1 MAPSQAGFKS
11 GEISTSIRQ
20 GRPRWLTER
29 EFLLLGYP
37 VLTAARHQLRGL
49 RLSAADSMTSIGGVS
64 FWQQDQNY
72 WSSAQQNSQ
81 AQALSSTVI
90 NQMFGAST
98 TLATG
103 LASIANQTALDRVNT
118 ALTAAVQGAL
128 NSTSASSTAS
138 SSTSPTSSTASSSS
152 PSSAASS
159 AAAPIVAAPATGTGT
174 VPLTS
179 GTPLLGL
186 GFLTRG
192 NFTVSDGTFTTTY
205 QSTGTD
211 TVGDL
216 IGAIN
221 SGAPGNAQIRAWLN
235 GSGNLVITSLNKSDT
250 VSVSG
255 DYAAA
260 LGFGSANATFA
271 PVTPPPVS
279 HPVVSSSTS
288 TSGSNASSSA
298 TGGSSPTGT
307 ATAASG
313 IANNSALALQ
323 TGSTAELLL
332 ASSGS
337 AGSILNILA

>member
-1 MAPSQAGFKS
+1 
-11 GEISTSIRQ
+11 
-20 GRPRWLTER
+20 
-29 EFLLLGYP
+29 
-37 VLTAARHQLRGL
+37 
-49 RLSAADSMTSIGGVS
+49 MTSIGSGS
-64 FWQQDQNY
+64 FWQQDQNF
-72 WSSAQQNSQ
+72 WARSQQTTQ
-81 AQALSSTVI
+81 AQALSATVI

-128 NSTSASSTAS
+128 NPTSASSTAS
-138 SSTSPTSSTASSSS
+138 SSTSATGSSSS
-152 PSSAASS
+152 SSSAASS
-159 AAAPIVAAPATGTGT
+159 AAAPVVAAAATGTGT

-179 GTPLLGL
+179 GTSLLGL

-192 NFTVSDGTFTTTY
+192 SFTVSDGTYSTTY

-216 IGAIN
+216 INAIN
-221 SGAPGNAQIRAWLN
+221 SGAPGNAQVNAWLN
-235 GSGNLVITSLNKSDT
+235 GSGNLVISSLNKIDT

-260 LGFGSANATFA
+260 LGFGNTNATFA

-279 HPVVSSSTS
+279 HPVVSSSA
-288 TSGSNASSSA
+288 SGSGSSSNSSSSA
-298 TGGSSPTGT
+298 TNGT
-307 ATAASG
+307 TTAASG
-313 IANNSALALQ
+313 IAKNSALALQ
-323 TGSTAELLL
+323 TGGTAELLL

-337 AGSILNILA
+337 AGSLLNILA

>member
-1 MAPSQAGFKS
+1 MVGVSYGC
-11 GEISTSIRQ
+11 
-20 GRPRWLTER
+20 
-29 EFLLLGYP
+29 
-37 VLTAARHQLRGL
+37 
-49 RLSAADSMTSIGGVS
+49 SMTSIGSGS
-64 FWQQDQNY
+64 FWQQDQNF
-72 WSSAQQNSQ
+72 WARSQQVTQ

-90 NQMFGAST
+90 DQMFGAST

-128 NSTSASSTAS
+128 NSTSASTTAS
-138 SSTSPTSSTASSSS
+138 SSTSSTASPSS

-159 AAAPIVAAPATGTGT
+159 TAAPIVAAPATGTGT

-221 SGAPGNAQIRAWLN
+221 SGAPGNAQVSAWLN
-235 GSGNLVITSLNKSDT
+235 GSGNLVITSLNKIDT

-260 LGFGSANATFA
+260 LGFGNTNATFA

-279 HPVVSSSTS
+279 HPVVSSSS
-288 TSGSNASSSA
+288 SASGSNASSSSSSSA
-298 TGGSSPTGT
+298 TGGSSSTGT

-313 IANNSALALQ
+313 IANNSAFALQ

-337 AGSILNILA
+337 AGSLLNILA

>member
-1 MAPSQAGFKS
+1 
-11 GEISTSIRQ
+11 
-20 GRPRWLTER
+20 
-29 EFLLLGYP
+29 
-37 VLTAARHQLRGL
+37 
-49 RLSAADSMTSIGGVS
+49 MTSIGSGS
-64 FWQQDQNY
+64 FWQQDQNF
-72 WSSAQQNSQ
+72 WARSQQTTQ
-81 AQALSSTVI
+81 AQALSATVI
-90 NQMFGAST
+90 NQMFGASS
-98 TLATG
+98 TLTTG

-128 NSTSASSTAS
+128 NSTSASSTPS

-152 PSSAASS
+152 SAAASS
-159 AAAPIVAAPATGTGT
+159 NAAPIVAAPAIGTGT

-192 NFTVSDGTFTTTY
+192 SFTVSDGTYSTTY

-221 SGAPGNAQIRAWLN
+221 SGAPGNAQVSAWLN
-235 GSGNLVITSLNKSDT
+235 GSGNLVITSLNKIDT

-288 TSGSNASSSA
+288 TSGSNASSSSSSSA
-298 TGGSSPTGT
+298 TGGSSSTGT
-307 ATAASG
+307 ATAGSG
-313 IANNSALALQ
+313 IANNSAFALQ

-337 AGSILNILA
+337 AGSLLNILA

>member
-1 MAPSQAGFKS
+1 
-11 GEISTSIRQ
+11 
-20 GRPRWLTER
+20 
-29 EFLLLGYP
+29 
-37 VLTAARHQLRGL
+37 
-49 RLSAADSMTSIGGVS
+49 MTSIGSGS
-64 FWQQDQNY
+64 FWQQDQNF
-72 WSSAQQNSQ
+72 WARSQQTTQ
-81 AQALSSTVI
+81 AQALSATVI
-90 NQMFGAST
+90 DQMFGATST
-98 TLATG
+98 LSTG

-128 NSTSASSTAS
+128 NPTSTSSSAS
-138 SSTSPTSSTASSSS
+138 SSTSSSASSSS
-152 PSSAASS
+152 SSSASK
-159 AAAPIVAAPATGTGT
+159 AAAPVVSAPATGTGT

-216 IGAIN
+216 VSAVN
-221 SGAPGNAQIRAWLN
+221 SGAPDNAQVRAWLN
-235 GSGNLVITSLNKSDT
+235 GSGDLVITSLNKLDT
-250 VSVSG
+250 VTVGG

-260 LGFGSANATFA
+260 LGFGTTNATFA

-279 HPVVSSSTS
+279 HPVVSSSS
-288 TSGSNASSSA
+288 SASGSNASSSA
-298 TGGSSPTGT
+298 TGGSSSTGT

>member
-1 MAPSQAGFKS
+1 
-11 GEISTSIRQ
+11 
-20 GRPRWLTER
+20 
-29 EFLLLGYP
+29 
-37 VLTAARHQLRGL
+37 
-49 RLSAADSMTSIGGVS
+49 MTSIGSGS
-64 FWQQDQNY
+64 FWQQDQNF
-72 WSSAQQNSQ
+72 WARSQQTSQ
-81 AQALSSTVI
+81 TQALSATVI
-90 NQMFGAST
+90 NQMFSASS
-98 TLATG
+98 TLTTG

-128 NSTSASSTAS
+128 NQTSASSTAS
-138 SSTSPTSSTASSSS
+138 SSTSSTGSSSS
-152 PSSAASS
+152 PSSTASS
-159 AAAPIVAAPATGTGT
+159 AAAPVVSAPATGTGT

-192 NFTVSDGTFTTTY
+192 SFTVSDGTYSTTY

-221 SGAPGNAQIRAWLN
+221 SGAPGNAQVRAWLN
-235 GSGNLVITSLNKSDT
+235 GSGDLVITSLNKLDT

-260 LGFGSANATFA
+260 LGFGNTNATFA

-288 TSGSNASSSA
+288 ASGSSSSSNSSSSA
-298 TGGSSPTGT
+298 TNGAG
-307 ATAASG
+307 TAASG
-313 IANNSALALQ
+313 LLKNSALALQ
-323 TGSTAELLL
+323 TGGTAELLL

-337 AGSILNILA
+337 AGSLLNILA

>member
-1 MAPSQAGFKS
+1 
-11 GEISTSIRQ
+11 
-20 GRPRWLTER
+20 
-29 EFLLLGYP
+29 
-37 VLTAARHQLRGL
+37 
-49 RLSAADSMTSIGGVS
+49 MTSIGSGS
-64 FWQQDQNY
+64 FWQQDQNF
-72 WSSAQQNSQ
+72 WARSQQRTQ

-90 NQMFGAST
+90 DQMFGASS
-98 TLATG
+98 TLTTG

-118 ALTAAVQGAL
+118 ALSAAVQGAL
-128 NSTSASSTAS
+128 NPASTASTAS
-138 SSTSPTSSTASSSS
+138 SSTSSTASSASS
-152 PSSAASS
+152 SSS
-159 AAAPIVAAPATGTGT
+159 AAAAPVVAAAAIGTGT

-179 GTPLLGL
+179 GTSLLGL

-192 NFTVSDGTFTTTY
+192 NFTVSDGTYSTTY

-221 SGAPGNAQIRAWLN
+221 SGAPGNAQVRAWLN
-235 GSGNLVITSLNKSDT
+235 GSGDLVITSLNKLDT

-260 LGFGSANATFA
+260 LGFGNTNATFA

-279 HPVVSSSTS
+279 HPVVSSSAS
-288 TSGSNASSSA
+288 TSGSSSSSSSSSSA
-298 TGGSSPTGT
+298 TNGT

-313 IANNSALALQ
+313 ISKNSALALQ
-323 TGSTAELLL
+323 TGGTAELLL

-337 AGSILNILA
+337 AGSLLNILA

>member
-1 MAPSQAGFKS
+1 
-11 GEISTSIRQ
+11 
-20 GRPRWLTER
+20 
-29 EFLLLGYP
+29 
-37 VLTAARHQLRGL
+37 
-49 RLSAADSMTSIGGVS
+49 MTSIGSVS

-72 WSSAQQNSQ
+72 WASTQQGSQ
-81 AQALSSTVI
+81 AQALSSAVI

-128 NSTSASSTAS
+128 NPTSASSTAS
-138 SSTSPTSSTASSSS
+138 TSTSSTGSSSS
-152 PSSAASS
+152 PSSAATS
-159 AAAPIVAAPATGTGT
+159 AAAPVVSAPATGTGT

-192 NFTVSDGTFTTTY
+192 SFTVSDGTYSTTY

-216 IGAIN
+216 INAIN
-221 SGAPGNAQIRAWLN
+221 SGAPGNAQVNAWLN
-235 GSGNLVITSLNKSDT
+235 GSGNLVISSLNKIDT

-260 LGFGSANATFA
+260 LGFGNTNATFA

-279 HPVVSSSTS
+279 HPVVSSSAS
-288 TSGSNASSSA
+288 ASGSSASSSSSSSA
-298 TGGSSPTGT
+298 TGGSSSP
-307 ATAASG
+307 G
-313 IANNSALALQ
+313 IANNSAFALQ

-337 AGSILNILA
+337 AGSLLNILA

>member
-1 MAPSQAGFKS
+1 
-11 GEISTSIRQ
+11 
-20 GRPRWLTER
+20 
-29 EFLLLGYP
+29 
-37 VLTAARHQLRGL
+37 
-49 RLSAADSMTSIGGVS
+49 MTSIGSGS
-64 FWQQDQNY
+64 FWQQDQNF
-72 WSSAQQNSQ
+72 WARSQQTTQ
-81 AQALSSTVI
+81 AQALSATVI
-90 NQMFGAST
+90 DQMFGATST
-98 TLATG
+98 LSTG

-128 NSTSASSTAS
+128 NPTSTSSSASSS
-138 SSTSPTSSTASSSS
+138 TSSTASSASS
-152 PSSAASS
+152 PSSAA
-159 AAAPIVAAPATGTGT
+159 AAPVVSAPATGTGT

-216 IGAIN
+216 ISAIN
-221 SGAPGNAQIRAWLN
+221 SGAPGNAQVRAWLN
-235 GSGNLVITSLNKSDT
+235 GSGNLVITSLNKFDT
-250 VSVSG
+250 VTVSG

-260 LGFGSANATFA
+260 LGFGNTNATFA

-279 HPVVSSSTS
+279 HPVVSSSAS
-288 TSGSNASSSA
+288 ASGSNASSSA
-298 TGGSSPTGT
+298 TGGSSSTGT

-332 ASSGS
+332 ASSGL
-337 AGSILNILA
+337 AGSLLNILA

>member
-1 MAPSQAGFKS
+1 
-11 GEISTSIRQ
+11 
-20 GRPRWLTER
+20 
-29 EFLLLGYP
+29 
-37 VLTAARHQLRGL
+37 
-49 RLSAADSMTSIGGVS
+49 MTSIGSGS
-64 FWQQDQNY
+64 FWQQDQNF
-72 WSSAQQNSQ
+72 WARSQRTTQ
-81 AQALSSTVI
+81 AQALSATVI
-90 NQMFGAST
+90 DQMFGATST
-98 TLATG
+98 LSTG

-128 NSTSASSTAS
+128 NPTSTSSSASSS
-138 SSTSPTSSTASSSS
+138 TSSTASS
-152 PSSAASS
+152 ASS
-159 AAAPIVAAPATGTGT
+159 LSSTAAAPVVSAPATGTGT

-216 IGAIN
+216 ISAIN
-221 SGAPGNAQIRAWLN
+221 SGAPGNAQVRAWLN
-235 GSGNLVITSLNKSDT
+235 GGGDLMITSLNKFDT
-250 VSVSG
+250 VTVGG

-260 LGFGSANATFA
+260 LGFGNTNATFA

-279 HPVVSSSTS
+279 HPVVSSSPS
-288 TSGSNASSSA
+288 TRGPNTSSSA
-298 TGGSSPTGT
+298 TGGSSSTGT

-313 IANNSALALQ
+313 IAMNSALALQ
-323 TGSTAELLL
+323 TGGTAELLL

>member
-1 MAPSQAGFKS
+1 
-11 GEISTSIRQ
+11 
-20 GRPRWLTER
+20 
-29 EFLLLGYP
+29 
-37 VLTAARHQLRGL
+37 
-49 RLSAADSMTSIGGVS
+49 MTSIGGVS

-72 WSSAQQNSQ
+72 WASTQQGSQ
-81 AQALSSTVI
+81 AQALSSAVI

-98 TLATG
+98 TLASG

-118 ALTAAVQGAL
+118 ALTAAVQSAL
-128 NSTSASSTAS
+128 NSTTGSSTAP

-152 PSSAASS
+152 SSSSSAASS
-159 AAAPIVAAPATGTGT
+159 TAAPIVAAPATGTGT

-192 NFTVSDGTFTTTY
+192 SFTVSDGTYTTTY

-216 IGAIN
+216 INAIN
-221 SGAPGNAQIRAWLN
+221 SGAPGNAQVNAWLN
-235 GSGNLVITSLNKSDT
+235 GSGDLVINSLNKIDT

-260 LGFGSANATFA
+260 LGFGNANATFA

-288 TSGSNASSSA
+288 TSGSNASSSSSSST
-298 TGGSSPTGT
+298 TGGSSST
-307 ATAASG
+307 G
-313 IANNSALALQ
+313 IANNSAFALQ

-337 AGSILNILA
+337 AGSLLNILA

>member
-1 MAPSQAGFKS
+1 MISVGS
-11 GEISTSIRQ
+11 G
-20 GRPRWLTER
+20 
-29 EFLLLGYP
+29 
-37 VLTAARHQLRGL
+37 
-49 RLSAADSMTSIGGVS
+49 S
-64 FWQQDQNY
+64 FWQQDQNF
-72 WSSAQQNSQ
+72 WARSQQITQ
-81 AQALSSTVI
+81 AQTLSSTVI
-90 NQMFGAST
+90 DQMFGASS
-98 TLATG
+98 TLTTG

-128 NSTSASSTAS
+128 NPASSSSTAS
-138 SSTSPTSSTASSSS
+138 SSTSSTASSASS
-152 PSSAASS
+152 SSSAAASS
-159 AAAPIVAAPATGTGT
+159 AAAPVVSAPATGTGT

-221 SGAPGNAQIRAWLN
+221 SGAPGNALVRAWLN
-235 GSGNLVITSLNKSDT
+235 GSGNLVITSQNKNDT
-250 VSVSG
+250 VTVSG

-260 LGFGSANATFA
+260 LGFGSTNATFA
-271 PVTPPPVS
+271 PTKPPPIS

-288 TSGSNASSSA
+288 ATSGSASKS
-298 TGGSSPTGT
+298 T
-307 ATAASG
+307 ATPASG
-313 IANNSALALQ
+313 IAANSALALQ
-323 TGSTAELLL
+323 TGGTAELLL

-337 AGSILNILA
+337 AGSLLNILA

>member
-1 MAPSQAGFKS
+1 MVGVSYGC
-11 GEISTSIRQ
+11 
-20 GRPRWLTER
+20 
-29 EFLLLGYP
+29 
-37 VLTAARHQLRGL
+37 
-49 RLSAADSMTSIGGVS
+49 SMTSIGSGS
-64 FWQQDQNY
+64 FWQQDQNF
-72 WSSAQQNSQ
+72 WAKSQQVTQ

-90 NQMFGAST
+90 DQMFGAST

-138 SSTSPTSSTASSSS
+138 SSTSSTASPSS

-159 AAAPIVAAPATGTGT
+159 TAAPIVAAPATGTGT

-192 NFTVSDGTFTTTY
+192 SFTVSDGTFTTTY

-216 IGAIN
+216 ISAIN
-221 SGAPGNAQIRAWLN
+221 SGAPGNAQVSAWLN
-235 GSGNLVITSLNKSDT
+235 GSGNLVITSLNKIDT

-260 LGFGSANATFA
+260 LGFGNTNATFA

-279 HPVVSSSTS
+279 HPVVSSSS
-288 TSGSNASSSA
+288 SASGSNASSSA
-298 TGGSSPTGT
+298 TGGSSSTGT

-337 AGSILNILA
+337 AGSLLNILA

>member
-1 MAPSQAGFKS
+1 
-11 GEISTSIRQ
+11 
-20 GRPRWLTER
+20 
-29 EFLLLGYP
+29 
-37 VLTAARHQLRGL
+37 
-49 RLSAADSMTSIGGVS
+49 MTSIGSGS
-64 FWQQDQNY
+64 FWQQDQNF
-72 WSSAQQNSQ
+72 WARSQQVTQ

-90 NQMFGAST
+90 DQMFGAST

-138 SSTSPTSSTASSSS
+138 SSTSSTASPSS

-159 AAAPIVAAPATGTGT
+159 TAAPIVAAPATGTGT

-192 NFTVSDGTFTTTY
+192 SFTVSDGTFTTTY

-221 SGAPGNAQIRAWLN
+221 SGAPGNAQARAWLN
-235 GSGNLVITSLNKSDT
+235 GSGDLVITSLNKFDT
-250 VSVSG
+250 VTVGG
-255 DYAAA
+255 DYATA
-260 LGFGSANATFA
+260 LGFGSTNATFA

-279 HPVVSSSTS
+279 HPVVSSSS
-288 TSGSNASSSA
+288 SASGSNASSSA
-298 TGGSSPTGT
+298 TGGSSSTGT

-313 IANNSALALQ
+313 IANNSAFALQ

-337 AGSILNILA
+337 AGSLLNILA